1 MRRRLLVQVGHHD
14 ACLDFRRILEQASM
28 VADRRFRA
36 LLERY
41 LVVALVCRGL
51 ILNAVLVRVLDD
63 SAVMQTGIAM
73 LVSLVS
79 D

>member
-1 MRRRLLVQVGHHD
+1 MGDHD
-14 ACLDFRRILEQASM
+14 ACLHFCRVLEQTSM
-28 VADRRFRA
+28 VTNWRFRA

-41 LVVALVCRGL
+41 LVVALVRRGL

>member
-1 MRRRLLVQVGHHD
+1 MGDYD
-14 ACLDFRRILEQASM
+14 ACLYLCRILEQTSM
-28 VADRRFRA
+28 VTNWRFRA
-36 LLERY
+36 LLERH
-41 LVVALVCRGL
+41 LVVALVGRAL

-63 SAVMQTGIAM
+63 SAVVQACIAV

>member
-1 MRRRLLVQVGHHD
+1 
-14 ACLDFRRILEQASM
+14 M

-36 LLERY
+36 LLEWH
-41 LVVALVCRGL
+41 LVVALVGRTL
-51 ILNAVLVRVLDD
+51 ILNAVLVGVLDD
-63 SAVMQTGIAM
+63 SAVVQACIAV